1 MSNKENETKIC
12 RICGRELPIDF
23 FLIRTDTKTRRS
35 ECPDCRKKLCNEYY
49 KKHQQLITFP
59 DDFPIIFDR
68 KYKKIGQERIL
79 DIQKLGFEPCA
90 DDEIFVRPADAL
102 DFYISNYGRA
112 IKYSKGKYSFAQR
125 SRDISGTPAYIIK
138 MEVYENGKYI
148 PKKFEKK
155 AATLVVQEF
164 VVNPDCT
171 NNIYIWHKGNDRQ
184 NLYYKDLYPLNQS
197 QYKTLIHYFK
207 QTGKDDEKFILQLMN
222 DPEHM
227 PYRWREKWTEPTV
240 LGIGYIGCGDL
251 DAKSV
256 SYSRWNSMMNRCY
269 NVVLQ
274 DKYYPDYKDCEI
286 CEEWW
291 NYANY
296 RKWFDEHVPDVGKNE
311 IGNYHVDKDILYHGN
326 RMYSAS
332 TCCIVP
338 HFINTLAKDN
348 KSGKYMNGVSKEG
361 NRYTTGIYY
370 CGKRT
375 RLGSYETEE
384 EAFKVYK
391 EYKEKF
397 IKDIA
402 KKNNNKLPVAVQRA
416 LQDWQINP

>member
-12 RICGRELPIDF
+12 RICGRELPIDMF
-23 FLIRTDTKTRRS
+23 RKQTYSNTRRS
-35 ECPDCRKKLCNEYY
+35 ECYDCKKILDQEYRLR
-49 KKHQQLITFP
+49 HQKILSFP
-59 DDFPIIFDR
+59 DDFPIIYER

-112 IKYSKGKYSFAQR
+112 IKYSKGKYSYAHS
-125 SRDISGTPAYIIK
+125 SRDISGTPAYTLKIEIW
-138 MEVYENGKYI
+138 ENGNYVTKRV
-148 PKKFEKK
+148 EKN

-164 VVNPDCT
+164 IVNQDCI
-171 NNIYIWHKGNDRQ
+171 NNKHIWHKGNNRHDLYYR
-184 NLYYKDLYPLNQS
+184 NLYPMNNS
-197 QYKTLIHYFK
+197 QYNTLRLYFK
-207 QTGKDDEKFILQLMN
+207 KTGKDDEKFILQLMN

-227 PYRWREKWTEPTV
+227 PYRWQEKWTEPTV
-240 LGIGYIGCGDL
+240 LGVGYIGCGDL
-251 DAKSV
+251 DSKSA
-256 SYSRWNSMMNRCY
+256 SYSRWKNMMNRCY

-274 DKYYPDYKDCEI
+274 DKYFTDYKDCEI

-311 IGNYHVDKDILYHGN
+311 IGNYDIDKDILYQGN
-326 RMYSAS
+326 KIYSAS

-338 HFINTLAKDN
+338 HFINALAKDN
-348 KSGKYMNGVSKEG
+348 KSGKYMQGVTKED
-361 NRYTTGIYY
+361 NRYVTEIYY
-370 CGKRT
+370 CGDRIK
-375 RLGSYETEE
+375 LGSYKTEE

-391 EYKEKF
+391 NYKEKF

-402 KKNNNKLPVAVQRA
+402 EKNKNKISIAVQRA
-416 LQDWQINP
+416 LQDWQVNP